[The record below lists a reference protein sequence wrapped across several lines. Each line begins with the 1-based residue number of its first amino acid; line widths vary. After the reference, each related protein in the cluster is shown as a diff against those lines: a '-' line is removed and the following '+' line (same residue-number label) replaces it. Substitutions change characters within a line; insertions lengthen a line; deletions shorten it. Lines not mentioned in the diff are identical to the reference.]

1 MNNSYA
7 TTYTEIE
14 QLNKWK
20 ADGENHIY
28 LELEVKGKQVKE
40 VEMVRINDI
49 SWNTYSDGYA

>member
-1 MNNSYA
+1 M
-7 TTYTEIE
+7 
-14 QLNKWK
+14 

-49 SWNTYSDGYA
+49 SWNTYSDGYT